1 MSIISDIVLDIEDR
15 LACGDTYE
23 QIAAA
28 TGMKI
33 EFIAEIDDMARH
45 ENDDYPQTYNEEM
58 DGDFDSAM
66 ASAGFGTDEDYG
78 YYGEE

>member
-23 QIAAA
+23 QIATA

-33 EFIAEIDDMARH
+33 EFIAEIDDMARQ
-45 ENDDYPQTYNEEM
+45 ENDDYPPTYNEEM